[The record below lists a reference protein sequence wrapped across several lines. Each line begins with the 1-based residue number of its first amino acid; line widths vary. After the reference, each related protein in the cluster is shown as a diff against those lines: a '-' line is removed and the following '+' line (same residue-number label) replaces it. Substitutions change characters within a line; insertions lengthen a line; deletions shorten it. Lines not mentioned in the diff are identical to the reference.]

1 MTDEERTTP
10 NDEEED
16 WSLEDTDSAEDG
28 ADEDLESSEE
38 PDEIDLDEN
47 EEVEE
52 LDDPDAPRTAAAKR
66 GRTTVETEGDNGAL
80 DPVKMYLK
88 RIGRVDL
95 LTREGEV
102 EIAKQIESGRNEV
115 INAILGCSPGVAHIL
130 DRLESF
136 KNGTAKLKDLIG
148 HQQLNQDERS
158 ENKELLIKGY
168 DRLRRQIRD
177 LRKTQSEHSASQ
189 ENTNRLTNNIAKTC
203 WQLGLD
209 YGFIEDVAKCLGES
223 LHTFSK
229 CQATIDECCRRAGLD
244 RDALRA
250 ELLSLRETG
259 ETKLSL
265 DDEEVEDLEYQFFSA
280 ENLYRSLERESETTF
295 EELGAVVKCIDIG
308 QHKAEI
314 AKAQMIKANL
324 RLVVSIAKK
333 YVNRGMYFL
342 DLIQEGNIG
351 LMRAVEKFEYQ
362 RGHKFSTYA
371 TWWIRQAITRSIADQ
386 ARTIRIP
393 VHLIETMNRIV
404 RTSRYVE
411 QEMGREPTAEE
422 IADRLEMPV
431 AQVRRTLKLAR
442 APISLETPVGD
453 DDSQLSDFIEDAN
466 ADSPVDHVS
475 AVNLI
480 QETRKLLAT
489 LSPREEKILRMRFGI
504 GEKSDHTLEEVG
516 KDFNLTRERIRQI
529 EAKALEKL
537 RHPSRSAPLA
547 SFLEG

>member
-209 YGFIEDVAKCLGES
+209 YGFIEDVAKSLGES